1 MTIPQY
7 IDFTEKRLQ
16 AEAELLANLKAVQAQ
31 NEQLQQQMAVAL
43 LKPQPR
49 VSLPALNLT
58 LDIPIFEGIGFM
70 AISTTFEVA

>member
-31 NEQLQQQMAVAL
+31 NEQLQQQIKEL
-43 LKPQPR
+43 ENG
-49 VSLPALNLT
+49 S
-58 LDIPIFEGIGFM
+58 
-70 AISTTFEVA
+70 STTETTTEG